1 MTKQA
6 VSETAGAWP
15 LRRRSLLA
23 ILPCLLA
30 APALAA
36 WPERPLRLIVAYPPG
51 GGTDIMARAFAQR
64 LQAELGQPVVV
75 ENRGGG
81 SGSVGMQAGASAP
94 PDGYTLTF
102 ISTNEM
108 SLQPL
113 LDRRLPYDP
122 ERDFEPI
129 SGLGTA
135 PVVLAVNARVPA
147 RDIAELI
154 ALARSQPG
162 RLSYAS
168 AGTGGVMH
176 LTGEMFRHRA
186 GIDILHVPY
195 RGAAPAVTDTAS
207 GTVQMVFM
215 GLPPLLPLAAE
226 GRVRILAIASPQRS
240 AALPDVPTLAEAG
253 LEGFDMVNAVGVVAP
268 RGTPA
273 EIVARLSAASIA
285 AVRDP
290 ATREVFLRNG
300 ADVVG
305 SPPAE
310 FAAYAR
316 AERARFAEVLR
327 VTGVTLAE

>member
-1 MTKQA
+1 
-6 VSETAGAWP
+6 
-15 LRRRSLLA
+15 
-23 ILPCLLA
+23 
-30 APALAA
+30 
-36 WPERPLRLIVAYPPG
+36 
-51 GGTDIMARAFAQR
+51 
-64 LQAELGQPVVV
+64 
-75 ENRGGG
+75 
-81 SGSVGMQAGASAP
+81 
-94 PDGYTLTF
+94 
-102 ISTNEM
+102 
-108 SLQPL
+108 
-113 LDRRLPYDP
+113 
-122 ERDFEPI
+122 
-129 SGLGTA
+129 
-135 PVVLAVNARVPA
+135 
-147 RDIAELI
+147 
-154 ALARSQPG
+154 
-162 RLSYAS
+162 
-168 AGTGGVMH
+168 
-176 LTGEMFRHRA
+176 
-186 GIDILHVPY
+186 
-195 RGAAPAVTDTAS
+195 
-207 GTVQMVFM
+207 VFM